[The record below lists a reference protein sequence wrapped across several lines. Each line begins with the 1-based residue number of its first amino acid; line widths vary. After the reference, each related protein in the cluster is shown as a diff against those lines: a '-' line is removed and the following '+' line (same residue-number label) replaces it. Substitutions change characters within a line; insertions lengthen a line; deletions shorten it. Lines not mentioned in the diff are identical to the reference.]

1 MNLSV
6 NMETVRQ
13 LGKTVGDQAAEYNT
27 EIANIYSVIDDVKS
41 AWQGTDST
49 TYTSQVEG
57 YRASMEALGKVIEQY
72 GQFLLN
78 TADTYQKL
86 QDDIMSNAG
95 KL

>member
-6 NMETVRQ
+6 NMETVRA
-13 LGKTVGDQAAEYNT
+13 LGKTVGDQAAEYNN
-27 EIANIYSVIDDVKS
+27 EIANVYSVIDDVKN
-41 AWQGTDST
+41 AWQGSDSAS
-49 TYTSQVEG
+49 YTSQVEG
-57 YRASMEALGKVIEQY
+57 YRASMEALGKVVEQY

-86 QDDIMSNAG
+86 QDDITANAG

>member
-13 LGKTVGDQAAEYNT
+13 MGKTVMDQSAEYNS
-27 EIANIYSVIDDVKS
+27 EIANIYSVIDTVKEV
-41 AWQGTDST
+41 WQGTDSSS
-49 TYTSQVEG
+49 YTSQVEG
-57 YRASMEALGKVIEQY
+57 YRQNMEALGKVIEQY
-72 GQFLLN
+72 AQFLLN

-86 QDDIMSNAG
+86 QDDITANAG

>member
-6 NMETVRQ
+6 NMETVRTM
-13 LGKTVGDQAAEYNT
+13 GKTVSDQAAEYNN
-27 EIANIYSVIDDVKS
+27 EITNIYAAIDAVKS
-41 AWQGTDST
+41 VWQGSDSAS
-49 TYTSQVEG
+49 YTSQVEG

-78 TADTYQKL
+78 TADTYTKL
-86 QDDIMSNAG
+86 QEDITSNAG

>member
-6 NMETVRQ
+6 NMETVRS
-13 LGKTVGDQAAEYNT
+13 LGKTVGEQAAEYNT
-27 EIANIYSVIDDVKS
+27 EITNIYSVVDDIKS
-41 AWQGTDST
+41 VWQGSDSAS
-49 TYTSQVEG
+49 YTSQVEG

-86 QDDIMSNAG
+86 QEDITSNAG